1 MKNIFSGYVTVRQ
14 LNGLNV
20 PVTLQ
25 HAAMNN
31 YCQQNGGVY
40 KLAQTE
46 LVVENS
52 SFVLFSLINKIKK
65 GGKIIM
71 TSMFMLPD
79 NIEKRLLI
87 YKKINKKKI
96 DMHFVFENFRIKDK
110 KSAEE
115 AEEMFA
121 LNYCISKNN
130 SFLNVKE
137 LKKFNFLS

>member
-1 MKNIFSGYVTVRQ
+1 
-14 LNGLNV
+14 
-20 PVTLQ
+20 
-25 HAAMNN
+25 
-31 YCQQNGGVY
+31 
-40 KLAQTE
+40 
-46 LVVENS
+46 
-52 SFVLFSLINKIKK
+52 
-65 GGKIIM
+65 
-71 TSMFMLPD
+71 MFMLPD